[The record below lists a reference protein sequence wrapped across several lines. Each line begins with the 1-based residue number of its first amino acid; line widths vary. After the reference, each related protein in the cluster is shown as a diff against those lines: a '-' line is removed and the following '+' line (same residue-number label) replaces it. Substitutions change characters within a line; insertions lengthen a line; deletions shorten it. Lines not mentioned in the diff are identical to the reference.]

1 MGRLGN
7 SRLLELADHLES
19 ANLGH
24 DQFDL
29 GIFSTFVSGKRNQC
43 GTAGCA
49 IGECPFAFPNDWKF
63 SSNGYPILSVNG
75 DQSNIFG
82 DAEKFF
88 ELPGIASSHLFSP
101 GDQEIKIYG
110 GKYLKRNATPKE
122 VAGNIREFVRRNTSP
137 WDKMVMSVRGFFLL
151 IFK

>member
-1 MGRLGN
+1 MSRLGN

-19 ANLGH
+19 DKLGH

-29 GIFSTFVSGKRNQC
+29 GIFSTFISGKRNDC

-63 SSNGYPILSVNG
+63 SNSGYPILSFQGNHH
-75 DQSNIFG
+75 DIFG

-88 ELPGIASSHLFSP
+88 ELPGIVSSHLFSP
-101 GDQEIKIYG
+101 GDQETKIYG
-110 GKYLKRNATPKE
+110 GRYLKRNSTPQE
-122 VAGNIREFVRRNTSP
+122 VAGNIREFVRRNSSP
-137 WDKMVMSVRGFFLL
+137 WGRIVMAVKGFFL
-151 IFK
+151 IIGK